1 MGLQSL
7 LVSFERAR
15 RAEGLSPHTLALYR
29 DCNRRLLVF
38 LVAET
43 GSDALTGL
51 TRRLLTDFYG
61 VRAETC
67 ALSTVWTDWKSH
79 RVTLAW
85 LVSEGEL
92 ASNPMDAMK
101 PPRQVAKPV
110 PVLSMAELSLLVAAC
125 EGVTRRDRRDAAT
138 MRLLVEGLRRGEVV
152 GLTWGDVDLDAATV
166 RVTGKRKT
174 RTVAIGVRTV
184 LSLDR
189 WMRVRR
195 DQAPSPSTP
204 LFGVT
209 PSGLYQALRAR
220 AEAAGIAGWHPHRMR
235 HTAAHQWLLARGGES
250 DLMQVMGWSS
260 PAMLRRYGA
269 SAAAERARLASRTL
283 GLSDKV

>member
-1 MGLQSL
+1 MGVASL
-7 LVSFERAR
+7 AVSFERAR
-15 RAEGLSPHTLALYR
+15 RAEGLSPHTLKLYR
-29 DCNRRLLVF
+29 DCIRRLVTYLDDDP
-38 LVAET
+38 T
-43 GSDALTGL
+43 RL
-51 TRRLLTDFYG
+51 TRRELTDFFA
-61 VRAETC
+61 VRSESVA
-67 ALSTVWTDWKSH
+67 AATVWTDWKCI
-79 RVTLAW
+79 RVYVKW
-85 LVSEGEL
+85 LVQEEEL
-92 ASNPMDAMK
+92 SSDPMVKMK
-101 PPRQVAKPV
+101 PPRQTSRPV
-110 PVLSMAELSLLVAAC
+110 PVLSEADLKALVVSC
-125 EGVTRRDRRDAAT
+125 EGGTRRDRRDMAA
-138 MRLLVEGLRRGEVV
+138 MRLLLEGLRRGEVC
-152 GLTWGDVDLDAATV
+152 GLTVADVDLDDRTV
-166 RVTGKRKT
+166 TVTGKRKT